1 MRRSRAVLVFP
12 GQGEFDMSP
21 FRSGALR
28 ADLEFVL
35 ASIASSPLESPAADT
50 ACRLAK
56 SLRDQFPTTPAAM
69 SLFVFAASVANF
81 VALEGWGVRP
91 AVLIGHA
98 FGEIAALVCAGAISL
113 DRGAEIVV
121 HRTAALVECGDGA
134 GAMIAARASVS
145 TAEQLVARA
154 AAGAA
159 AVVAENSPSDVV
171 IAGTLDG
178 IRAVR
183 SAAAREGIRV
193 ASLKSSWAL
202 HHPRLMAAPAAA
214 LAQRIGAIRAGA
226 LQVNVFSPILDRY
239 YTPFDD
245 LGGCLAAQLKGRV
258 HFAGAIRH
266 LAGAGIG
273 PFIECGPLAGI
284 DSFIKRTIRE
294 APLCPEDLLSRAA
307 LEPDPDAIDRS
318 VIHLAYP
325 HHRSTLAPSSPA
337 QL

>member
-50 ACRLAK
+50 ARRLAK
-56 SLRDQFPTTPAAM
+56 TLRDEFPTTPAAM

-81 VALEGWGVRP
+81 AALEEWGVRP

-98 FGEIAALVCAGAISL
+98 FGEIAAL
-113 DRGAEIVV
+113 
-121 HRTAALVECGDGA
+121 
-134 GAMIAARASVS
+134 
-145 TAEQLVARA
+145 
-154 AAGAA
+154 
-159 AVVAENSPSDVV
+159 
-171 IAGTLDG
+171 
-178 IRAVR
+178 
-183 SAAAREGIRV
+183 EGIRV

>member
-1 MRRSRAVLVFP
+1 MRRSRAALVFP
-12 GQGEFDMSP
+12 GQGAFDMSS

-28 ADLEFVL
+28 ADLDFVL

-50 ACRLAK
+50 ARRLAAG
-56 SLRDQFPTTPAAM
+56 LREQFPTTPAAT

-81 VALEGWGVRP
+81 VALEEWGVRP
-91 AVLIGHA
+91 AVLVGHA

-121 HRTAALVECGDGA
+121 QRTAALVERGEA
-134 GAMIAARASVS
+134 GAMMAVRTSLP
-145 TAEQLVARA
+145 TAEQLVATA

-171 IAGTLDG
+171 IAGTIDG
-178 IRAVR
+178 VKAVR
-183 SAAAREGIRV
+183 AAAARDGISI
-193 ASLKSSWAL
+193 ASLKSPWAL
-202 HHPRLMAAPAAA
+202 HHPHLMTAAA
-214 LAQRIGAIRAGA
+214 TVLAERIGAIRAGV
-226 LQVNVFSPILDRY
+226 LQVKVFSPILDRY

-245 LGGCLAAQLKGRV
+245 LGACLAAQLTGRV
-258 HFAGAIRH
+258 QFASAIRQ

-294 APLCPEDLLSRAA
+294 TPLAAEDLLPQATPER
-307 LEPDPDAIDRS
+307 EPDAVDRS

-325 HHRSTLAPSSPA
+325 HFRSTLAPPTPA
-337 QL
+337 EI